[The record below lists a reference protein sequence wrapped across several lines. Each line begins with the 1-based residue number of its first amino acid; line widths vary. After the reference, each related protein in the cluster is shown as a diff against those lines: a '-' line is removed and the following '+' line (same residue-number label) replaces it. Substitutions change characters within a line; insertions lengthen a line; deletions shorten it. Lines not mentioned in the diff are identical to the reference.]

1 MPNVI
6 KPVYVCASL
15 RCPGK
20 LRDHFYVL
28 VICYGKFIYSS
39 VQSMSIFL
47 ITKYHQINL
56 LIHVLNDRIMK
67 SNKLC

>member
-20 LRDHFYVL
+20 FLYVL
-28 VICYGKFIYSS
+28 VIWYGKFIYSS